1 MNILFSVP
9 RLHTNYAAM
18 IQGLIEDGHN
28 VSFIAMDGGSVDVPS
43 DYSVPVYHFRAKK
56 RWFTP
61 HQRGKQLHIESFSK
75 LNGVL
80 KSEKPD
86 LIITRDL
93 QLNHMQLSLLG
104 KLKGIPTL
112 YYDQVS
118 PSVSKSLKKKLW
130 YFIVHTFISKYR
142 MTTVKKSDT
151 EKGTYKN
158 VFFIPFAV
166 PTTQVK
172 QQYTKKFSP
181 KIPLRIIVV
190 SKLGEKRKNLVFLLE
205 ALLPFFEKRIIRL
218 SIYGLL
224 RDNPDSRKNFNT
236 LHDFIK
242 TNGLA
247 EFIDLYKNKT
257 HKEVLSAYS
266 NHDLFILPSLNEP
279 AAISPFEAMSAGL
292 PVIVTEQNGTN
303 YIIEDGENG
312 FIFNPQSIQDLQEK
326 VSFFLDSPEKI
337 EHFGR
342 NAVETINR
350 NYRPDNF
357 SKAIINVINQIND

>member
-28 VSFIAMDGGSVDVPS
+28 ASFIAMDGGSVDVPS

-61 HQRGKQLHIESFSK
+61 DQRGKQLHVESFSK

-86 LIITRDL
+86 LIIVRDL
-93 QLNHMQLSLLG
+93 QVNHMQLSLLG

-142 MTTVKKSDT
+142 MTTVNKRDADN
-151 EKGTYKN
+151 GTFKN

-166 PTTQVK
+166 PATQVK
-172 QQYTKKFSP
+172 QVYPKKISP
-181 KIPLRIIVV
+181 ESPLRIIIV

-205 ALLPFFEKRIIRL
+205 ALLPFFKKKVILL

-224 RDNPDSRKNFNT
+224 RDNPNDKKNFNILT
-236 LHDFIK
+236 DFIE
-242 TNGLA
+242 LH
-247 EFIDLYKNKT
+247 ELSRFIDLQKNKS

-279 AAISPFEAMSAGL
+279 AAISPFEAMSSGL

-303 YIIEDGENG
+303 YIIDDGDNG
-312 FIFNPQSIQDLQEK
+312 FIFDPKSKQDLQEK
-326 VSFFLDSPEKI
+326 VSFFLDNPEKI
-337 EHFGR
+337 VYFGR
-342 NAVETINR
+342 NAAETINR
-350 NYRPDNF
+350 DYRPDNF
-357 SKAIINVINQIND
+357 SKSIINVMNRIND